1 MHVSIP
7 TMLDEY
13 LERNAQRHAD
23 KTALIFKGHR
33 ESWGG
38 VEALANR
45 VGHLLR
51 HLGVARQDR
60 VVLYLDN
67 NVELCASIWGIL
79 RADAIFSPINAQTKA
94 DKLVY
99 MLNDCR
105 ARAVVTDLA
114 LASIYEQ
121 VFPQTP
127 HLKHAIVI
135 GLEEEGLKI
144 GGVELVPFAKATAAM
159 ATTRPLARNIPI
171 DLAAIIYTSGSTGD
185 PKGTMLTH
193 HAMVS
198 ATESITTYLEN
209 KPSDIVAN
217 LLPLSFDYGLY
228 QWINVCQFGGTL
240 LLEQSFSYPGPI
252 LKRLVEEKVNGLPVV
267 PTIASILKQ
276 YEAKGLKLEGIEYV
290 TNTAAALSGSHIAT
304 LQSICPNARIY
315 SMYGL
320 TECKRV
326 SYLPPSEIDKRPD
339 SVGKAMP
346 NLEVYIGDPQTGER
360 LPPNTPGELVVRSP
374 QVMKGYWEKP
384 EATAKR
390 LKPSREIPNEMHLWT
405 GDTFKMDEDG
415 YLYFVARTDDIIKS
429 RGEKVSPKEVEN
441 MLHGIP
447 GVVDAAVVGRPDEIL
462 GQAVHAYLVLEE
474 GVTMVAAQVQQTC
487 AKKLEPFMVP
497 KFVTFLTEMQKTTS
511 NKISKTNLEAFAQQ
525 HYLAGDKPWE
535 APAPKKAVGTPTV

>member
-7 TMLDEY
+7 TMLHEY
-13 LERNAQRHAD
+13 LERNAQKHPE
-23 KTALIFKGHR
+23 KTALIFKDRR
-33 ESWGG
+33 ESWGQ
-38 VEALANR
+38 VEETANR
-45 VGHLLR
+45 LAHLLR

-67 NVELCASIWGIL
+67 NVELAASIWGIL
-79 RADAIFSPINAQTKA
+79 RADAIFSPINAQTKV
-94 DKLVY
+94 DKLIY

-105 ARAVVTDLA
+105 ARAVITDVA
-114 LASIYEQ
+114 LETVYREA
-121 VFPQTP
+121 FLKTP
-127 HLKHAIVI
+127 HLKHALVV
-135 GLEEEGLKI
+135 GLEEEGQKV
-144 GGVELVPFAKATAAM
+144 GDVELVPFAKALAAQK
-159 ATTRPLARNIPI
+159 AERPLVRNIPI

-185 PKGTMLTH
+185 PKGVMLTH

-209 KPSDIVAN
+209 KPSDIVVD

-228 QWINVCQFGGTL
+228 QWINVNQFGGTL
-240 LLEQSFSYPGPI
+240 VLEQSFSYPAPI
-252 LKRLVEEKVNGLPVV
+252 LKRITELAVTGLPVV

-276 YEAKGLKLEGIEYV
+276 YEAKGLTLPTVEYV

-304 LQSICPNARIY
+304 LKAICPNARIY

-346 NLEVYIGDPQTGER
+346 NLETYIADPTTGKR

-384 EATAKR
+384 ESTAKR
-390 LKPSREIPNEMHLWT
+390 LKPSPEIPNEMHLFT
-405 GDTFKMDEDG
+405 GDTFRMDEEG

-441 MLHGIP
+441 VIYGIP
-447 GVVDAAVVGRPDEIL
+447 GVVDAAVVGRPDDVL
-462 GQAVHAYLVLEE
+462 GQAVHAYLVLTDEMIE
-474 GVTMVAAQVQQTC
+474 NGKPKLVPAEVQRTC
-487 AKKLEPFMVP
+487 GQKLEPFMVP
-497 KFVTFLTEMQKTTS
+497 KFVTFLKEMQKTTS
-511 NKISKTNLEAFAQQ
+511 NKISKTNLEEFAKA
-525 HYLAGDKPWE
+525 HYLAGDKPWD
-535 APAPKKAVGTPTV
+535 K

>member
-7 TMLDEY
+7 TMLQEY
-13 LERNAQRHAD
+13 LERNAQKHPD
-23 KTALIFKGHR
+23 KTAVIYKDRR
-33 ESWGG
+33 ETWGG
-38 VEALANR
+38 VHSLANQ
-45 VGHLLR
+45 VAHLLR
-51 HLGVARQDR
+51 DLGVTRGDR

-67 NVELCASIWGIL
+67 CVEMAASIWGIL

-94 DKLVY
+94 DKLAY

-105 ARAVVTDLA
+105 ARVVITDA
-114 LASIYEQ
+114 SLASIYEQ
-121 VFPQTP
+121 VFTQTP
-127 HLKHAIVI
+127 HLKQALVI
-135 GLEEEGLKI
+135 GLEEEGKKV
-144 GGVELVPFAKATAAM
+144 GGVELIPFAKATAAM
-159 ATTRPLARNIPI
+159 KDTIPLARNIPI

-209 KPSDIVAN
+209 KPDDIVVN
-217 LLPLSFDYGLY
+217 LLPMSFDYGLY
-228 QWINVCQFGGTL
+228 QWINCNQFGGTL

-252 LKRLVEEKVNGLPVV
+252 LKRIEAEKITGLPVV

-276 YEAKGLKLEGIEYV
+276 YEAKGLKLEGIQYV

-339 SVGKAMP
+339 SVGRAMP
-346 NLEVYIGDPQTGER
+346 NLEVYIANPATGER

-374 QVMKGYWEKP
+374 QVMKGYWDKP

-390 LKPSREIPNEMHLWT
+390 LKPSPDIPNEMHLWT
-405 GDTFKMDEDG
+405 GDTFKMDEEG

-441 MLHGIP
+441 CLYAIP
-447 GVVDAAVVGRPDEIL
+447 GVVDAAVVGRPDEVL
-462 GQAVHAYLVLEE
+462 GQAVHAYLVLED
-474 GVTMVAAQVQQTC
+474 GVTMVPALVQQT
-487 AKKLEPFMVP
+487 AAQKLEPFMVP
-497 KFVTFLTEMQKTTS
+497 KFVTFLKEMQKTTS
-511 NKISKTNLEAFAQQ
+511 NKISKTNLEDFAKT
-525 HYLAGDKPWE
+525 YYASGDKPWE
-535 APAPKKAVGTPTV
+535 PKPAK

>member
-7 TMLDEY
+7 TMLQEY
-13 LERNAQRHAD
+13 LERNAQRHPD
-23 KTALIFKGHR
+23 KTAVIFKDRR
-33 ESWGG
+33 EGWGA
-38 VEALANR
+38 VESLANR
-45 VGHLLR
+45 VAHLMKK
-51 HLGVARQDR
+51 LGVVRQDR

-67 NVELCASIWGIL
+67 NVEMCASIWGIL
-79 RADAIFSPINAQTKA
+79 RADAIFSPINAQTKV

-105 ARAVVTDLA
+105 ARVVITDAA
-114 LASIYEQ
+114 LSGIYEQ
-121 VFPQTP
+121 VFEKTP
-127 HLKHAIVI
+127 HVTHAVVI
-135 GLEEEGLKI
+135 GLKEEGLKI
-144 GGVELVPFAKATAAM
+144 GNVELVPFESATAAM
-159 ATTRPLARNIPI
+159 PTTRPVERNIPI

-209 KPSDIVAN
+209 KPEDIVAN
-217 LLPLSFDYGLY
+217 LLPMSFDYGLY

-252 LKRLVEEKVNGLPVV
+252 LKRLVDEKVTGLPVV

-276 YEAKGLKLEGIEYV
+276 YEAKGLKLEGIQYV

-304 LQSICPNARIY
+304 LKSICPNARIY

-346 NLEVYIGDPQTGER
+346 NLEVYIANPATGER

-390 LKPSREIPNEMHLWT
+390 LKPSPDIPHEMHLWT

-441 MLHGIP
+441 CLYGLP

-474 GVTMVAAQVQQTC
+474 GQTMAPAQIQQAC
-487 AKKLEPFMVP
+487 AQKLEPFMVP
-497 KFVTFLTEMQKTTS
+497 KFVTFLKEMQKTTS
-511 NKISKTNLEAFAQQ
+511 NKISKTNLEDFAKQY
-525 HYLAGDKPWE
+525 YLSGDKPWE
-535 APAPKKAVGTPTV
+535 APPAKTR